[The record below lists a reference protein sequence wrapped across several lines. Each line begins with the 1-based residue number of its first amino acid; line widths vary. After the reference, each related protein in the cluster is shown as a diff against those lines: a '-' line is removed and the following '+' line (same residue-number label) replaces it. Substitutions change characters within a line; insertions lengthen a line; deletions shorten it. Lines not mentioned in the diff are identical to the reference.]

1 MNKNNRKKIEQRILE
16 NRYEYDEILACE
28 GVESAN
34 SSMNAK
40 RNMTSHLFGISV
52 DELKKMEEE
61 MKDVKYSVKIVRDI
75 KIIKR

>member
-28 GVESAN
+28 GVERAN
-34 SSMNAK
+34 GSMNAK